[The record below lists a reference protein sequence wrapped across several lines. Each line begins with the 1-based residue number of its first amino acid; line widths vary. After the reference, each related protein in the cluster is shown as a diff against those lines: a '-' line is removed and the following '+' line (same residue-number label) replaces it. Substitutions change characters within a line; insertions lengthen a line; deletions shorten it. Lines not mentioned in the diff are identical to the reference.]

1 MNNSSVLGGKLD
13 LRSPQVMGIINITD
27 NSFCAHNRTLEPQH
41 ALDIALT
48 MQEEGA
54 GIIDVGAEATNPN
67 IDQSVPYQQELD
79 RLIPVLELLHQHLKI
94 PFSVD
99 TSRPEVMSAAAKY
112 GMGLI
117 NDVRALLLPGALETA
132 ASLNLPVCLMH
143 MKFPFGTTGLDQ
155 SNLAN
160 NSLLPLAGEDAGR
173 RMRVDQGILFEVK
186 NFLGDRITACV
197 NAGIS
202 RERIMIDPGFGAGN
216 FGKTHNE
223 NLQLLNRLDEFQVL
237 GLPIL
242 VGISRKIFIGEILG
256 ETSDKRLYGSIAAAT
271 IAVTKGAQIVR
282 THDVKATKDAMTVA
296 IEIMQEGKKKDE

>member
-1 MNNSSVLGGKLD
+1 MNISSFLGGKLD
-13 LRSPQVMGIINITD
+13 LRLPQVMGILNITD
-27 NSFCAHNRTLEPQH
+27 NSFCSHNRTLEPQH
-41 ALDIALT
+41 AFDIALT

-54 GIIDVGAEATNPN
+54 GIIDVGAEATNPH
-67 IDQSVPYQQELD
+67 IDQNVSAQQELD
-79 RLIPVLELLHQHLKI
+79 RLIPVLELLQQHLKI

-143 MKFPFGTTGLDQ
+143 MKFPFGKTTKLDQ

-160 NSLLPLAGEDAGR
+160 NSFLPAAGEGAGR
-173 RMRVDQGILFEVK
+173 RMRVDQGVFFEVK
-186 NFLGDRITACV
+186 NFLEDRIAACV
-197 NAGIS
+197 TAGIS
-202 RERIMIDPGFGAGN
+202 REKIIIDPGFGAGN
-216 FGKTHNE
+216 FGKTHKE
-223 NLQLLNRLDEFQVL
+223 NLQLLNRLDEFQIL

-256 ETSDKRLYGSIAAAT
+256 ETPDKRLYGSIAAAT

-282 THDVKATKDAMTVA
+282 THDVKATKDAITVA
-296 IEIMQEGKKKDE
+296 IEIMQEGKKDE